1 MGDRGTVVVLAR
13 GERHQVV
20 LRSLDGHC
28 RGAFT
33 PPPLML
39 AARCHGRPMDGPEI
53 ALPVPNTH
61 ENGSRCR
68 VGRRA
73 TAATAQRSRAPR
85 RSAVRDAR

>member
-1 MGDRGTVVVLAR
+1 MGDRGTEVVLSR
-13 GERHQVV
+13 GERYQVV

-39 AARCHGRPMDGPEI
+39 ATRCQGRPMERPEI
-53 ALPVPNTH
+53 ARPLPKTH

-68 VGRRA
+68 VGRRVA
-73 TAATAQRSRAPR
+73 AATAQRSRAPR
-85 RSAVRDAR
+85 SSAVGDAR